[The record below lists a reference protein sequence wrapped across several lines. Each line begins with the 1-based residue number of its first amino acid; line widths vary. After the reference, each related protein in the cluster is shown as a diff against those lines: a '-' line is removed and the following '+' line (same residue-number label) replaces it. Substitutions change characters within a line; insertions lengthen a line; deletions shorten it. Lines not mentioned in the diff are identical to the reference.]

1 MKKSYLD
8 IFNQIDEESKLLK
21 TYDKN
26 SRILILDGLN
36 NYIRIWVVM
45 PTMNEDGLHVGGI
58 TGFLQTLGLTI
69 RTLKP
74 TRVIVVFDGKGGS
87 VKRRKLYPAY
97 KQNRGHGVRLNR
109 SHDWADDEDE
119 QKQMLYQLG
128 RVVTYLQHLPVTVI
142 SIDNIEADDTIA
154 YLATEFC
161 KNNPDVKEAFISSS
175 DKDFYQLVDDK
186 IKIWNPHKKKIIT
199 KENLI
204 EEYGIH
210 PNNFLLFKAMDGDMG
225 DNCPGIKGI
234 GRKTAIKHFP
244 FLSEERLYDKT
255 DVLEYAQKH
264 KGDASIYGKLIDN
277 SNQYSRNYDVMRLAG
292 DELTSGAAL
301 KIIKKFNEPTPT
313 INLKKIQDLVMD
325 DKVWSTFPNIN
336 SWININFSQLN
347 HFATKK

>member
-8 IFNQIDEESKLLK
+8 IFNQIEEESKLLK

-26 SRILILDGLN
+26 SRILVVDGLN

-45 PTMNEDGLHVGGI
+45 PTTNEDGLHIGGI

-74 TRVIVVFDGKGGS
+74 TRVIVVFDGQGGS
-87 VKRRKLYPAY
+87 VKRRQLYPEY

-109 SHDWADDEDE
+109 SHNWADDEEE

-128 RVVTYLQHLPVTVI
+128 RVITYLKHLPVTVM

-154 YLATEFC
+154 YIATEFC
-161 KNNPDVKEAFISSS
+161 KKNNDVKEVYISSS

-199 KENLI
+199 KETLI

-225 DNCPGIKGI
+225 DNCPGIKGV
-234 GRKTAIKHFP
+234 GRKTALKYFP

-255 DVLEYAQKH
+255 DVLDYSQKH
-264 KGDASIYGKLIDN
+264 SGDASVYDRLNANIT
-277 SNQYSRNYDVMRLAG
+277 QYSRNYDVMRLSG
-292 DELTSGAAL
+292 DELNKTAAL
-301 KIIKKFNEPTPT
+301 KVVHKFNEPIPT
-313 INLKKIQDLVMD
+313 INLKKIQELVMD
-325 DKVWSTFPNIN
+325 DKLWTTFPNIN
-336 SWININFSQLN
+336 SWVNINFSQLN